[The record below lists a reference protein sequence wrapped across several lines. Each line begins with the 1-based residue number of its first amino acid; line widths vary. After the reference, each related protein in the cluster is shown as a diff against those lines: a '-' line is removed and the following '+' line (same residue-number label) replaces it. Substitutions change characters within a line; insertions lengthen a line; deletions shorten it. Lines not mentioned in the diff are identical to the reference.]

1 MKKMFY
7 TIKEISK
14 LLDENESTL
23 RFWEGEFKELR
34 PRRSSGGKRLYSEDD
49 IKLLEKIKYLLRE
62 RKFSIEGAKEH
73 MSGKAEEL
81 DIIGKLEEVK
91 RILE

>member
-1 MKKMFY
+1 MRKMFY

-23 RFWEGEFKELR
+23 RFWEGEFKGLR
-34 PRRSSGGKRLYSEDD
+34 PRRSSGGKRLYSDDD

-81 DIIGKLEEVK
+81 DLIGRLEEVK
-91 RILE
+91 RVLE